1 MVAKTIELPNVKK
14 MFIPDP
20 GFYICDS
27 DLAQAD
33 AQVVAWEANDDIL
46 KAIFRDPDADLH
58 NENATAIFKKLTPHT
73 RSMAKRGVHAV
84 NYGVSARTLAISL
97 GITVREAEDFIY
109 KWFSAHPGIKDWH
122 DRTMNSLMTTRT
134 IYNKF
139 GFRKVFFDR
148 IEHAL
153 PQALAWTPQ
162 STVAIAINK
171 GMLNVD
177 ANVPDTVMNMQVH
190 DSVVYQTK
198 IAGFLERRAELRKNL
213 EIVIPYEDPLT
224 IPIGLSVS
232 RKNWGECIDIPWE
245 GDTITDKSSPY
256 FNQPIWKAL
265 AA

>member
-14 MFIPDP
+14 MFLPDQ
-20 GFYICDS
+20 GYYICDS

-33 AQVVAWEANDDIL
+33 AQVVAWEADDNIL
-46 KAIFRDPDADLH
+46 KEIFHDPDKDLH
-58 NENATAIFKKLTPHT
+58 NENALAIFKKLTPYN

-97 GITVREAEDFIY
+97 GITIRQAEDFIY
-109 KWFSAHPGIKDWH
+109 KWFEAHPGIADWH
-122 DRTMNSLMTTRT
+122 DRTMEALQTTRT

-139 GFRKVFFDR
+139 GFRKVFYDR
-148 IEHAL
+148 IEMAL
-153 PQALAWTPQ
+153 PQALAWVPQ

-171 GMLNVD
+171 GMLQTDN
-177 ANVPDTVMNMQVH
+177 NVPDTEMLLQVH

-198 IAGFLERRAELRKNL
+198 IQGFLDRREELRKNL
-213 EIVIPYEDPLT
+213 EVVVPYNDPLI

-232 RKNWGECIDIPWE
+232 RKNWGEVLEVPWE
-245 GDTITDKSSPY
+245 GDKITDKESPY
-256 FNQPIWKAL
+256 FGQPIWKAL